1 MLQIWPVRFTSMPSM
16 NPDLA
21 VQVASETGTPVA
33 VVDEAVMEANLRRMA
48 ELAAAAGVKL
58 RPHAKTH
65 KSIEVGRRQLE
76 LGAAGLTVATLTEAE
91 TFAAAGVEDVL
102 IAHPPVGAVKL
113 RRLGALAQRVARV
126 AVAVDDVG
134 VASAVPARVEV
145 MWEVDPGLHRTG
157 TPPGEPTITAVGE
170 LLRAIGQA
178 RFRGLISHGGHVYQ
192 AKNDADRRTVAAQET
207 DGVLE
212 TAATLRSRGIEVRE
226 LSIGSTPTIGAHSL
240 EGITEIRPGTYVY
253 GDANQVTLGV
263 MGLEDCALAVAACV
277 VSTPAKD
284 RAVVDAGSKALSADL
299 RVPGMTGFGIVVGKP
314 HLAVAR
320 LSEEHAV
327 LTADGST
334 GLSIGEIVVI
344 IPTHACTVVNLNAE
358 LAVVGVSGTVRW
370 QAVDARGWR

>member
-1 MLQIWPVRFTSMPSM
+1 MPTM

-21 VQVASETGTPVA
+21 VQVASETSTPVA

-48 ELAAAAGVKL
+48 EFAAAGGVRL

-65 KSIEVGRRQLE
+65 KSIAVARRQLE

-91 TFAAAGVEDVL
+91 TFAAAGVDDLL

-113 RRLGALAQRVARV
+113 RRLGALAERVGRV

-134 VASAVPARVEV
+134 VARAVPPRVEV
-145 MWEVDPGLHRTG
+145 MWEVDPGLHRVG
-157 TPPGEPTITAVGE
+157 TPPGEPTIAAVTE
-170 LLRAIGQA
+170 LVRAIGQA
-178 RFRGLISHGGHVYQ
+178 RFRGLITHGGHVYRAQ
-192 AKNDADRRTVAAQET
+192 NDADRRAAAADET

-212 TAATLRSRGIEVRE
+212 TAAALGSRGIEVRE
-226 LSIGSTPTIGAHSL
+226 LSIGSTPTMGMHSL

-253 GDANQVTLGV
+253 GDANQVTLDA
-263 MGLEDCALAVAACV
+263 MTLEDCALAVAACV
-277 VSTPAKD
+277 VSTPAAD

-314 HLAVAR
+314 HLSVAR

-344 IPTHACTVVNLNAE
+344 IPTHACTVVNLNTE
-358 LAVVGVSGTVRW
+358 LAVVGAGGTVRW
-370 QAVDARGWR
+370 QRVDARGWR